1 MKKQDKPKVAVKAA
15 KVVIKTSGKMPVK
28 KIEIKA
34 TKAVVK
40 PKVMPKKQE
49 PTYIGLR
56 MGVNN
61 DNKAGGQMFETKPTK
76 ADSASYKF
84 GYKLGLAG
92 KGPNPSETNTVKMGR
107 WEGQKAIAKSA
118 PKKK

>member
-1 MKKQDKPKVAVKAA
+1 MKKQDKPKMAMKVT
-15 KVVIKTSGKMPVK
+15 KVVAKPVAKKMPPKVSVK
-28 KIEIKA
+28 I
-34 TKAVVK
+34 TKVVVK
-40 PKVMPKKQE
+40 PKSQE
-49 PTYIGLR
+49 PTYKGLR

-61 DNKAGGQMFETKPTK
+61 DNRASGQMFETKPTK

-92 KGPNPSETNTVKMGR
+92 KGANPSETNTVKMGR
-107 WEGQKAIAKSA
+107 WEGQNVKPKSA

>member
-1 MKKQDKPKVAVKAA
+1 MKNQDKPKMSMK
-15 KVVIKTSGKMPVK
+15 KTV
-28 KIEIKA
+28 

-40 PKVMPKKQE
+40 PIAKTTKRVVQPIKKVEVKTIKTVVKPKSQE
-49 PTYIGLR
+49 PNYKGLR

-61 DNKAGGQMFETKPTK
+61 DNRAAGQMFETKPTK

-107 WEGQKAIAKSA
+107 WEGQKA
-118 PKKK
+118 KKK

>member
-1 MKKQDKPKVAVKAA
+1 MKQPRPTGAVKS
-15 KVVIKTSGKMPVK
+15 T
-28 KIEIKA
+28 KIEIKSSGKLPVKNVLIKT

-40 PKVMPKKQE
+40 PKATPKSQE
-49 PTYIGLR
+49 PTYKGLR

-61 DNKAGGQMFETKPTK
+61 DNRAGGQMFEKKPTK
-76 ADSASYKF
+76 ADSAAYKF

-92 KGPNPSETNTVKMGR
+92 KGANPSETNTVKMGR
-107 WEGQKAIAKSA
+107 WEGQNVKSKST

>member
-1 MKKQDKPKVAVKAA
+1 MKQPRPTGAVKST
-15 KVVIKTSGKMPVK
+15 KVVVKSSGKLPVK
-28 KIEIKA
+28 NVVIKA
-34 TKAVVK
+34 TKSVVK
-40 PKVMPKKQE
+40 PKATPKKQE

-107 WEGQKAIAKSA
+107 WEGQKAISKSVT
-118 PKKK
+118 KKK

>member
-1 MKKQDKPKVAVKAA
+1 MKKQDKPKMAMKVTKVVVKPAAKMLAKVAVKTT
-15 KVVIKTSGKMPVK
+15 KV
-28 KIEIKA
+28 
-34 TKAVVK
+34 VVK
-40 PKVMPKKQE
+40 PKSQE
-49 PTYIGLR
+49 PTYKGLR

-61 DNKAGGQMFETKPTK
+61 DNRASGQMFETKPTK

-92 KGPNPSETNTVKMGR
+92 KGANPSETNTVKMGR
-107 WEGQKAIAKSA
+107 WEGQNVKPKSA

>member
-1 MKKQDKPKVAVKAA
+1 MKNQDKPKMATKSTKVVVKSSAKPVAKVAVKTT
-15 KVVIKTSGKMPVK
+15 KV
-28 KIEIKA
+28 
-34 TKAVVK
+34 VVK
-40 PKVMPKKQE
+40 PKSQE
-49 PTYIGLR
+49 PTYKNLR

-61 DNKAGGQMFETKPTK
+61 DNRAAGQMFEKKPTK

-107 WEGQKAIAKSA
+107 WEGQNVKSKSA